1 MTANQN
7 LSPLLHHI
15 MHFVLGEI
23 SPIRLW
29 IWTKRLTKACEEN
42 TKIIYVKAIK
52 CYLFVLFIDLFINS
66 SINKAGE
73 ILKVLICAR
82 NLEKSRFTKI
92 KSLLKEWPLYMGG
105 SVDFTT
111 CNIYLYL
118 CYIDKNIRHLL
129 ETVTEWHTYI
139 HVYIFDLFIFLYVII
154 VQLNVYMLYIIYIF
168 NGTHNWRNN

>member
-92 KSLLKEWPLYMGG
+92 KSLLKEFPLYMGG

-129 ETVTEWHTYI
+129 ETVTE
-139 HVYIFDLFIFLYVII
+139 
-154 VQLNVYMLYIIYIF
+154 
-168 NGTHNWRNN
+168 